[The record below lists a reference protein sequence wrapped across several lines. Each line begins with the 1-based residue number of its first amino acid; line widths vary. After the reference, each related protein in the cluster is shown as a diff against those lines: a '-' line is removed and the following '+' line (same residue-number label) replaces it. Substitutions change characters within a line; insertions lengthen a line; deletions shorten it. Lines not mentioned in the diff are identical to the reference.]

1 MAWLW
6 LCIVIVLTLI
16 EVSTINLVTI
26 WFIASGIIAM
36 ILSLFVDN
44 YFIQFFI
51 FVVLGIILLI
61 TTRKFL
67 VNISSNKVEKTNL
80 DRVIGENAIV
90 TLEIDK
96 NKIGEVK
103 IDGKKWSAI
112 SSKKIKEGSTVKVL
126 SIEGVKL
133 KVEEVEE

>member
-1 MAWLW
+1 M
-6 LCIVIVLTLI
+6 
-16 EVSTINLVTI
+16 
-26 WFIASGIIAM
+26 
-36 ILSLFVDN
+36 
-44 YFIQFFI
+44 
-51 FVVLGIILLI
+51 VLGIILLI
-61 TTRKFL
+61 TTRKYL
-67 VNISSNKVEKTNL
+67 VNISSNKAEKTNL

>member
-61 TTRKFL
+61 TTRKYL